1 MKKVLSAAVIS
12 GLLIFSGCTMMNTD
26 AGPTE
31 VMESFADAIVKKDI
45 IKAKQL
51 CTPESQSVLNIL
63 TVAGL
68 SSGVKFT
75 DKFNKEKVEFGAAV
89 IEGDNA
95 SVPVKDRASGQVINF
110 PLRKIEGQWRVSV
123 DMTSMQGM
131 AKDKINTTTGGF
143 RDSAK
148 NVLRRINL
156 DPLKNK
162 INKILDSVKIE
173 IP

>member
-1 MKKVLSAAVIS
+1 MI
-12 GLLIFSGCTMMNTD
+12 NTD

-31 VMESFADAIVKKDI
+31 VMELFADAIVKKDM

-51 CTPESQSVLNIL
+51 STPESQSVLNL
-63 TVAGL
+63 MMVAGVG
-68 SSGVKFT
+68 SGIKFT
-75 DKFNKEKVEFGAAV
+75 DKFNKEKVDFGTAV

-95 SVPVKDRASGQVINF
+95 RVPVTDRASGQTILF

-123 DMTSMQGM
+123 DRTSMMGM
-131 AKDKINTTTGGF
+131 AKDKINTTTDGF

-156 DPLKNK
+156 DPLKKK
-162 INKILDSVKIE
+162 INNMLDSVKIE

>member
-1 MKKVLSAAVIS
+1 MKKIISAVIIS
-12 GLLIFSGCTMMNTD
+12 GLLILSGCTMINTD

-31 VMESFADAIVKKDI
+31 VMESFADAIVKKDM

-51 CTPESQSVLNIL
+51 CTPESQSILNIM

-68 SSGVKFT
+68 SSGIKFT
-75 DKFNKEKVEFGAAV
+75 DKFNKEKVQFGTAV

-95 SVPVKDRASGQVINF
+95 RVPVTDRASGQTINF
-110 PLRKIEGQWRVSV
+110 PLRKISGQWRVSI
-123 DMTSMQGM
+123 DKSSMMGM
-131 AKDKINTTTGGF
+131 AKDKINTTADGF

-162 INKILDSVKIE
+162 INKMLDSVKIK